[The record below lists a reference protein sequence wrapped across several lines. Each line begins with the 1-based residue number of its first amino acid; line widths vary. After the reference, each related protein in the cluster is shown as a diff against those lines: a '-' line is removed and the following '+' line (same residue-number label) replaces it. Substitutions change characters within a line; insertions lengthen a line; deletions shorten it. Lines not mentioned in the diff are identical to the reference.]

1 MAGKK
6 ARTPGHGGRRKARPK
21 MPPPFLEGTSTMRE
35 FIATRASR
43 LLDALHAGRWLGPL
57 VLRLVFGY
65 FWLETGLAK
74 VQHVDG
80 FAERFAGWGI
90 PFPMLSA
97 TLSAWTDLV
106 GGALLMLGLLTRV
119 VCVPMLVNM
128 AVALIVVVSRD
139 LTGLDDY
146 VETSELT
153 YILIFFWLIM
163 AGPGKA
169 SLDTLLA
176 RRLGIRTRD

>member
-1 MAGKK
+1 
-6 ARTPGHGGRRKARPK
+6 
-21 MPPPFLEGTSTMRE
+21 
-35 FIATRASR
+35 
-43 LLDALHAGRWLGPL
+43 
-57 VLRLVFGY
+57 
-65 FWLETGLAK
+65 
-74 VQHVDG
+74 
-80 FAERFAGWGI
+80 
-90 PFPMLSA
+90 LSA

>member
-1 MAGKK
+1 M
-6 ARTPGHGGRRKARPK
+6 
-21 MPPPFLEGTSTMRE
+21 LD
-35 FIATRASR
+35 FIAARASR

-57 VLRLVFGY
+57 VLRVVFGY

-74 VQHVDG
+74 VQHVDC

-90 PFPMLSA
+90 PFPVFSA

-106 GGALLMLGLLTRV
+106 GGALLIVGLLTRV
-119 VCVPMLVNM
+119 VCVPMIVNM
-128 AVALIVVVSRD
+128 AVALILVVSRD

-153 YILIFFWLIM
+153 YILIFFWLLM